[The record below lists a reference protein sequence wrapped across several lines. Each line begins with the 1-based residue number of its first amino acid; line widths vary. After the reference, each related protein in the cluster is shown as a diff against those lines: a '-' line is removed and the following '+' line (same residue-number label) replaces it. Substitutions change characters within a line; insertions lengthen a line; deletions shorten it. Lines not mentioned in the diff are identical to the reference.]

1 MAEDW
6 AARGRE
12 IQRQLWGESSASA
25 ERPALPAA
33 EVAPEYFD
41 LVRESCFG
49 MFWSRPGLAVRDRS
63 LVTVAVLA
71 AMGKPEELAAHLHG
85 ARNVGLSQE
94 ELVEALMHVGVYA
107 GVPTGVNALK
117 VAASVFTPKAPPAET

>member
-6 AARGRE
+6 GARGRE
-12 IQRQLWGESSASA
+12 IQRQLWGDAAADA
-25 ERPALPAA
+25 ERPPMPAA
-33 EVAPEYFD
+33 ELAPDYFD
-41 LVRESCFG
+41 LVREFCFG

-71 AMGKPEELAAHLHG
+71 ALGKTEELAGHLAG

-117 VAASVFTPKAPPAET
+117 AAASVFNR